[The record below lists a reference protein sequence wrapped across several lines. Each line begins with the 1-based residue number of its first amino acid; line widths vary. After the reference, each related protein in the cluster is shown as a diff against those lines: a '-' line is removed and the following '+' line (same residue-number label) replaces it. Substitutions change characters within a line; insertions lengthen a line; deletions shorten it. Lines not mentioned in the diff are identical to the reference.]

1 MFSHL
6 HAPFTDVKD
15 LSPDESL
22 CLTALE
28 MGTAAVGADFR
39 SMNDDLIG
47 LGDLPER
54 HSLMAELSTD
64 FHSRFLPEATS
75 ARDPLPR
82 QIGRGRQA

>member
-28 MGTAAVGADFR
+28 MGTAAGADFR
-39 SMNDDLIG
+39 SMNDDLVG

-64 FHSRFLPEATS
+64 LLSRFLPEATC
-75 ARDPLPR
+75 ALDLLPR